1 MSKFFSYFYIAA
13 ITLLISACSSFDS
26 KAGSQLGSQ
35 LGSQES
41 DSLYQDIGGQE
52 GINILVDAF
61 VKRIARD
68 KDIMPYFAK
77 SSVSHFKKGFSQ
89 HLCDAVNGPCQYNG
103 DSMVDI
109 HTGMKITEKDFNRVV
124 ELLIAAMEDV
134 GISYP
139 SQNKI
144 LNLLARERD
153 DIIKI

>member
-1 MSKFFSYFYIAA
+1 MSKFFTYLYIAA
-13 ITLLISACSSFDS
+13 ITLLISACSSSQSKVDS
-26 KAGSQLGSQ
+26 QTDSQQ
-35 LGSQES
+35 L

-52 GINILVDAF
+52 GIETLVNTF
-61 VKRIARD
+61 VKHIARD

-89 HLCDAVNGPCQYNG
+89 HLCDAINGPCQYEG

-109 HTGMKITEKDFNRVV
+109 HTGMNISEKDFNRVV
-124 ELLIAAMEDV
+124 ELLIAAMEEA
-134 GISYP
+134 GINYP

-144 LNLLARERD
+144 LKLLARERG